1 MGGSATHEPE
11 LIYVVREGGAMSLWS
26 GGGATYDNNNSWRP
40 HHPLVQPSCY
50 RHVSFRARF
59 PATHHIVSPPG
70 YGIRIKI
77 DAYLALFSLS
87 HAEFVGEFAPQKIYR
102 SAVCQAT

>member
-1 MGGSATHEPE
+1 MGTREPE

-26 GGGATYDNNNSWRP
+26 GVAPPMIITTPGGGH

-59 PATHHIVSPPG
+59 PATHHIVSPAG

-77 DAYLALFSLS
+77 EDLR
-87 HAEFVGEFAPQKIYR
+87 FASRRIP
-102 SAVCQAT
+102 